1 MEQVSGLIPRFLL
14 DELGSRE
21 EDGQRPPDSR
31 VSEAENCAHAG
42 TADAGTAVGAGDLN
56 SPSRDMAESE
66 FQTEQSRERGRSCG
80 WGEGGGFKK
89 AEALGEDEG
98 FSRFDNLAPTQNS
111 SEAGDFESIR
121 DYIGIR
127 DYTAGQDYT
136 ASLES
141 AVNQLPGIPEQL
153 PVPDYRGEQE
163 FDAPHT
169 AANRQG
175 RAELRGPGE
184 LKNSTGL
191 RGVTGRPQFGGLQIF
206 SETES
211 YSVPLGV
218 ESDFM
223 DLDREE
229 TLPEGANESARHRS
243 EPTVNS
249 SSQFETVKPADRVQ
263 PSAIQT
269 FETPGHYTEQFRAAW
284 YEAKQRLAEKVDPG
298 LFLAWLKPLAFIKVS
313 CHGAVGGEL
322 VEVTLG
328 APNRFSTEH
337 VIRRYSSLIIEQL
350 AVAAG
355 INPQDGRLTLKVGVG
370 RGEPAGAGKQ
380 ASQAVD
386 FTAANSTQALTVKPL
401 SRPGKSSAP
410 VKAEAI
416 SRRDPDYIQANECG
430 LNPKYNFSNFVVG
443 GCNQFAHA
451 VCLRVSED
459 LGGNYNP
466 LFIYGGVGLGK
477 THLAN
482 AIGNASRR
490 RGKRVLLVSSELFV
504 SELIAALR
512 SNKMQQF
519 KNRFRS
525 LDLLIVDDIQFII
538 GKERTQ
544 EEFFHT
550 FNELH
555 QKHKQIVMT
564 SDKMP
569 QDLIG
574 LEERLKTRFASGIS
588 ADLQAPDFE
597 TRVAILIRKSEQSS
611 IELPVEV
618 ARLLAERIDTNV
630 RELEGA
636 LNRIQA
642 FSSLYQEP
650 ITVDLA
656 QTVLKT
662 VAPEKNREVS
672 PEQIQRLVGERFSI
686 GLSDIIGKRRTQNIA
701 LARQVAMF
709 LCRRLTPSSYPEIGA
724 LFGGRDHSTVIHAY
738 KVIEERMRTDE
749 EFCRDIQAI
758 ERRLRS

>member
-1 MEQVSGLIPRFLL
+1 MEQLSALIPQFLL
-14 DELGSRE
+14 DEIGARRAAPQEPLALDPAVKDSAGPESVE
-21 EDGQRPPDSR
+21 SPQLVVFEQPAEVSDTLSGQETPSDSL
-31 VSEAENCAHAG
+31 
-42 TADAGTAVGAGDLN
+42 ADQV
-56 SPSRDMAESE
+56 
-66 FQTEQSRERGRSCG
+66 
-80 WGEGGGFKK
+80 
-89 AEALGEDEG
+89 
-98 FSRFDNLAPTQNS
+98 
-111 SEAGDFESIR
+111 
-121 DYIGIR
+121 
-127 DYTAGQDYT
+127 
-136 ASLES
+136 
-141 AVNQLPGIPEQL
+141 
-153 PVPDYRGEQE
+153 
-163 FDAPHT
+163 
-169 AANRQG
+169 
-175 RAELRGPGE
+175 
-184 LKNSTGL
+184 
-191 RGVTGRPQFGGLQIF
+191 
-206 SETES
+206 S
-211 YSVPLGV
+211 YSAGP
-218 ESDFM
+218 S
-223 DLDREE
+223 
-229 TLPEGANESARHRS
+229 LPTDERVNSARQELLAIFR
-243 EPTVNS
+243 TGWI
-249 SSQFETVKPADRVQ
+249 ET
-263 PSAIQT
+263 
-269 FETPGHYTEQFRAAW
+269 
-284 YEAKQRLAEKVDPG
+284 KQRLASKVDPG
-298 LFLAWLKPLAFIKVS
+298 LYLAWLKPLAFLDVNPKFAR
-313 CHGAVGGEL
+313 G
-322 VEVTLG
+322 VESYEVVLG

-337 VIRRYSSLIIEQL
+337 VTRRYSSLIIDTL
-350 AVAAG
+350 ANAIGLESA
-355 INPQDGRLTLKVGVG
+355 DGPVTLSLKVGVG
-370 RGEPAGAGKQ
+370 RGESAVA
-380 ASQAVD
+380 ASDQ
-386 FTAANSTQALTVKPL
+386 LPL
-401 SRPGKSSAP
+401 RELPSSAALDYVNISTADP
-410 VKAEAI
+410 VKTVTEPVVRKTAPA
-416 SRRDPDYIQANECG
+416 RRDPDSINANECG

-451 VCLRVSED
+451 ICLRVSED

-512 SNKMQQF
+512 SNRMQQF

-611 IELPVEV
+611 IQLPVEV

-656 QTVLKT
+656 QSVLKT
-662 VAPEKNREVS
+662 VAPEKSREVS

-701 LARQVAMF
+701 LARQVAMY
-709 LCRRLTPSSYPEIGA
+709 LCRKLTPSSYPEIGA
-724 LFGGRDHSTVIHAY
+724 LFGGRDHSTVIHAN
-738 KVIEERMRTDE
+738 KVIEERIRTDE
-749 EFCRDIQAI
+749 EFARDIQSI
-758 ERRLRS
+758 ERKLRGA